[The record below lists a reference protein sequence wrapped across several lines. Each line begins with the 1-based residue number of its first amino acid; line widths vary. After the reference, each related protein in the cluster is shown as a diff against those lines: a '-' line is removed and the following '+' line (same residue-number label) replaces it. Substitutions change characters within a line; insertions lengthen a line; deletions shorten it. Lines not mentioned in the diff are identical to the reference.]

1 MARRLIQLATMVT
14 AVTAVAALVAG
25 GSAAAGGWA
34 ITVVDPFSA
43 PRAGDVVDVSFTI
56 LQHGRT
62 PVDVDDVMLI
72 VRQPDGS
79 NRRAPAE
86 PAGEV
91 GRYRAAITVAEAGRY
106 TWTIQQGMFGPQ
118 DLGGFDVAAAPES
131 ISFGPTAIATGIGLA
146 GVAGLGVLGVR
157 RRRRAAP
164 TDQPLSVSSNPQ
176 FSEM

>member
-1 MARRLIQLATMVT
+1 MARRLIALATMVT
-14 AVTAVAALVAG
+14 VVTAMAALTAG
-25 GSAAAGGWA
+25 GSVAAGGWA

-43 PRAGDVVDVSFTI
+43 PRAGDVLDVSFTI

-79 NRRAPAE
+79 NRRSPAE

-106 TWTIQQGMFGPQ
+106 TWTIQQGIFGPQ

-131 ISFGPTAIATGIGLA
+131 SFLGTSAIAA
-146 GVAGLGVLGVR
+146 AVGVAGLAGLAVLGVR
-157 RRRRAAP
+157 RRRAAS